1 MKDYDHIVIWLD
13 YFNKTLSRQKG
24 RRLAK
29 NRCIFD
35 PSLNE
40 LIESA
45 NDAGLKP
52 TATDDQVRFPRRPF
66 VRSGYIVLEKKMPK
80 TKILNKIAD
89 KMVKKR
95 AKPLLASS
103 NPTGEYITSSRCKS
117 RNHTHNCIFWSRD
130 VRAWFTYSHCPVSG
144 KGSLFNLWYRII
156 ATAALPLI

>member
-29 NRCIFD
+29 DRCIFD

-89 KMVKKR
+89 KMIKKR
-95 AKPLLASS
+95 VKQS
-103 NPTGEYITSSRCKS
+103 K
-117 RNHTHNCIFWSRD
+117 
-130 VRAWFTYSHCPVSG
+130 
-144 KGSLFNLWYRII
+144 
-156 ATAALPLI
+156 